1 VQYAPAIYAF
11 GAKLAYNTKSG
22 ELDIAEY
29 PDRKEAKN
37 ILDAAL
43 ADIILFEDTSNFQDG
58 LHIFAL
64 ADFVDNKPNPVTKT
78 SRMNILEQT
87 GVMQEGRFVRQN
99 LERAKVNKSWHIS
112 EVAGECSYFG
122 DICTNRGVIDTSH
135 RRGRKSERNP
145 NQYHLRSSKG
155 IGREQLVTPAVELL
169 YDSIPSEQL
178 TSAGKA
184 TPIVDISKIDISS
197 IEPER
202 LQELISQFE
211 KEIKN
216 RA

>member
-1 VQYAPAIYAF
+1 M
-11 GAKLAYNTKSG
+11 G
-22 ELDIAEY
+22 EFDIAEY

-43 ADIILFEDTSNFQDG
+43 ADIKLFEDTSNFQDG

-64 ADFVDNKPNPVTKT
+64 ADFVDNKENPVTQ
-78 SRMNILEQT
+78 SMRLNILEQT
-87 GVMQEGRFVRQN
+87 GIMQEGRFVRQN

-112 EVAGECSYFG
+112 ETPASCSYFG
-122 DICTNRGVIDTSH
+122 AICTNRGVIDTSH

-145 NQYHLRSSKG
+145 NQYHLKSSKG

-169 YDSIPSEQL
+169 YDSIPNEQL
-178 TSAGKA
+178 TSASK
-184 TPIVDISKIDISS
+184 TYSIFDISKVDLTQ
-197 IEPER
+197 IEPDK
-202 LQELISQFE
+202 LQELIDHFE
-211 KEIKN
+211 KEIKS